1 MRIFGFPVQ
10 IRPGFALFMLLI
22 IVINGVPMGPWLA
35 GSVAVFTLMHELGHA
50 IAARQTGATA
60 QISLDFLAGYASFA
74 PTRPLKRWE
83 RAGIS
88 MAGPFVQ
95 IALGCIVLLVLGV
108 NPIDHDQFAA
118 DYWSFAIWW
127 AGPAI
132 GLFNLIPVLPLDGG
146 TIVAEIIDF
155 FTPGRGRE
163 IMVKLSPPLT
173 AAGFIAMVMVDDLRP
188 LAAFAAILLV
198 LQLQTLSANAA
209 NSPDRRP
216 DLIDR
221 QRQLAA
227 EAEDT
232 AWTTGRPGMLQSP
245 QVMSPWWDAY
255 SMLRSGHSSP
265 TSVIVNDLLNT
276 SKDRAPWW
284 PPHAASAEQLAPL
297 VELLPR
303 PLPEPTSETSEFSA
317 LSLLTILR
325 RTGHFEDAA
334 RYGSMLFKAHPSS
347 HTAIE
352 TARCIAMIGHY
363 DTAAQWLIVAG
374 RVDNQPQQLLLAVEH
389 SAELQVLRGRTD
401 IEELVI
407 QLRNQQI
414 S

>member
-35 GSVAVFTLMHELGHA
+35 GSVAAFTLIHELGHA

-88 MAGPFVQ
+88 LAGPFVQ

-155 FTPGRGRE
+155 FAPGRGRE

-209 NSPDRRP
+209 NNPDRRAA
-216 DLIDR
+216 LIER

-255 SMLRSGHSSP
+255 SMLRAGHSSP

-334 RYGSMLFKAHPSS
+334 RFGSLIFKAHPSS
-347 HTAIE
+347 HAAIE
-352 TARCIAMIGHY
+352 TARCITMIGHY

-407 QLRNQQI
+407 QLRNQQL

>member
-1 MRIFGFPVQ
+1 M
-10 IRPGFALFMLLI
+10 
-22 IVINGVPMGPWLA
+22 
-35 GSVAVFTLMHELGHA
+35 
-50 IAARQTGATA
+50 
-60 QISLDFLAGYASFA
+60 
-74 PTRPLKRWE
+74 
-83 RAGIS
+83 
-88 MAGPFVQ
+88 
-95 IALGCIVLLVLGV
+95 LLVLGV

-209 NSPDRRP
+209 NNPDRRAA
-216 DLIDR
+216 LIER

-255 SMLRSGHSSP
+255 SMLRAGHSSP

-325 RTGHFEDAA
+325 RTGYFEDAA
-334 RYGSMLFKAHPSS
+334 RFGSLIFKAHPSS
-347 HTAIE
+347 HAAIE
-352 TARCIAMIGHY
+352 TARCITMIGHY

-407 QLRNQQI
+407 QLRNQQL

>member
-22 IVINGVPMGPWLA
+22 VVINGVPMGPWLA
-35 GSVAVFTLMHELGHA
+35 GSVAVFTLIHELGHA

-60 QISLDFLAGYASFA
+60 KISLDFLAGYASFA

-209 NSPDRRP
+209 NNPDRRAA
-216 DLIDR
+216 LIER
-221 QRQLAA
+221 QRQLAT

-232 AWTTGRPGMLQSP
+232 AWKTGRPGMLQSP

-284 PPHAASAEQLAPL
+284 PPHAASVEQLAPL

-334 RYGSMLFKAHPSS
+334 RFGSLIFKAHPSS
-347 HTAIE
+347 HAAIE
-352 TARCIAMIGHY
+352 TARCITMIGHY

-374 RVDNQPQQLLLAVEH
+374 RVDNQHQQLLTAVENF
-389 SAELQVLRGRTD
+389 AELQVLRGRTD

>member
-35 GSVAVFTLMHELGHA
+35 GSVAVFTLIHELGHA

-209 NSPDRRP
+209 NNPDRRAA
-216 DLIDR
+216 LIER

-255 SMLRSGHSSP
+255 SMLRAGHSSP

-284 PPHAASAEQLAPL
+284 PPNAASAEQLAPL

-303 PLPEPTSETSEFSA
+303 PLPVPTSETSEFSA

-325 RTGHFEDAA
+325 RTGYFEDAA
-334 RYGSMLFKAHPSS
+334 RFGSLIFKAHPSS
-347 HTAIE
+347 HAAIE
-352 TARCIAMIGHY
+352 TARCITMIGHY

-407 QLRNQQI
+407 QLRNQQL

>member
-22 IVINGVPMGPWLA
+22 IVINGVPMGPWLD
-35 GSVAVFTLMHELGHA
+35 GSVAVFTLIHELGHA

-60 QISLDFLAGYASFA
+60 KISLDFLAGYASFA

-209 NSPDRRP
+209 NNPDRRAA
-216 DLIDR
+216 LIER
-221 QRQLAA
+221 QRQLAT

-232 AWTTGRPGMLQSP
+232 AWKTGRPGMLQSP

-284 PPHAASAEQLAPL
+284 PPHAASVEQLAPL

-334 RYGSMLFKAHPSS
+334 RFGSLIFKAHPSS
-347 HTAIE
+347 HAAIE
-352 TARCIAMIGHY
+352 TARCITMIGHY

-407 QLRNQQI
+407 QLRNQQL

>member
-1 MRIFGFPVQ
+1 MAQQVLSAKGISVNFGPLK
-10 IRPGFALFMLLI
+10 ALD
-22 IVINGVPMGPWLA
+22 G
-35 GSVAVFTLMHELGHA
+35 
-50 IAARQTGATA
+50 
-60 QISLDFLAGYASFA
+60 ISLDFLAGYASFA

-209 NSPDRRP
+209 NSPDRRTA
-216 DLIDR
+216 LIER

-265 TSVIVNDLLNT
+265 TSVIVNDLLDT

-284 PPHAASAEQLAPL
+284 PPHAASTEQLAPL
-297 VELLPR
+297 VELIPR
-303 PLPEPTSETSEFSA
+303 PIPEPTSETSEFSA
-317 LSLLTILR
+317 LSLLAILR

-334 RYGSMLFKAHPSS
+334 RFGSLLFKAHPSS
-347 HTAIE
+347 YTAIE
-352 TARCIAMIGHY
+352 TARCITMIGHY
-363 DTAAQWLIVAG
+363 DTAAQWLTVAG
-374 RVDNQPQQLLLAVEH
+374 RVDNQHQQLLTAVENF
-389 SAELQVLRGRTD
+389 AELQVLRGRTD

>member
-35 GSVAVFTLMHELGHA
+35 GSVAVFTLIHELGHA

-95 IALGCIVLLVLGV
+95 IALGCIVLLVLGI

-155 FTPGRGRE
+155 FAPGRGRE

-209 NSPDRRP
+209 NNPDRRAA
-216 DLIDR
+216 LIER

-255 SMLRSGHSSP
+255 SMLRAGHSSP

-284 PPHAASAEQLAPL
+284 PPNAASAEQLAPL

-303 PLPEPTSETSEFSA
+303 PLPVPTSETSEFSA

-325 RTGHFEDAA
+325 RTGYFEDAA
-334 RYGSMLFKAHPSS
+334 RFGSLIFKAHPSS
-347 HTAIE
+347 HAAIE
-352 TARCIAMIGHY
+352 TARCITMIGHY

-407 QLRNQQI
+407 QLRNQQL

>member
-95 IALGCIVLLVLGV
+95 IALACIVLLVLGV

-265 TSVIVNDLLNT
+265 TSVIVNDLLDT

-284 PPHAASAEQLAPL
+284 PPHAASTEQLAPL
-297 VELLPR
+297 VELIPR
-303 PLPEPTSETSEFSA
+303 PIPEPTSETSEFSA

-334 RYGSMLFKAHPSS
+334 RFGSLLFKAHPSS

-352 TARCIAMIGHY
+352 TARCITMIGHH
-363 DTAAQWLIVAG
+363 DTAAQWLTVAG
-374 RVDNQPQQLLLAVEH
+374 RVDNQHQQLLTAVENF
-389 SAELQVLRGRTD
+389 AELQVLRGRTD

>member
-265 TSVIVNDLLNT
+265 TSVIVNDLLDP

-284 PPHAASAEQLAPL
+284 PPHAASTEQLAPL
-297 VELLPR
+297 VELIPR
-303 PLPEPTSETSEFSA
+303 PIPEPTSETSEFSA

-334 RYGSMLFKAHPSS
+334 RFGSLLFKAHPSS
-347 HTAIE
+347 YTAIE
-352 TARCIAMIGHY
+352 TARCITMIGHY
-363 DTAAQWLIVAG
+363 DTAAQWLTVAG
-374 RVDNQPQQLLLAVEH
+374 RVDNQHQQLLTAVEKF
-389 SAELQVLRGRTD
+389 AELQVLRGRTD

-407 QLRNQQI
+407 QLRNQQL

>member
-1 MRIFGFPVQ
+1 MRIFGFSVQ

-35 GSVAVFTLMHELGHA
+35 GSVAVFTLIHELGHA

-60 QISLDFLAGYASFA
+60 KISLDFLAGYASFA

-209 NSPDRRP
+209 NNPDRRAA
-216 DLIDR
+216 LIER
-221 QRQLAA
+221 QRQLAT

-232 AWTTGRPGMLQSP
+232 AWKTGRPGMLQSP

-317 LSLLTILR
+317 LSLLAILR

>member
-35 GSVAVFTLMHELGHA
+35 GSVAVFTLIHELGHA

-60 QISLDFLAGYASFA
+60 KISLDFLAGYASFA

-317 LSLLTILR
+317 LSLLAILR

-407 QLRNQQI
+407 QLRNQQL

>member
-22 IVINGVPMGPWLA
+22 IVVNGVPMGPWLA

-50 IAARQTGATA
+50 VAARRTGATA
-60 QISLDFLAGYASFA
+60 RISLDFLAGYASFA

-88 MAGPFVQ
+88 LAGPFVQ
-95 IALGCIVLLVLGV
+95 IALGCIVLLVLGI

-209 NSPDRRP
+209 NNPDRRAA
-216 DLIDR
+216 LIER

-317 LSLLTILR
+317 LSLLAILR

-407 QLRNQQI
+407 QLRNQQL

>member
-60 QISLDFLAGYASFA
+60 QISLDFLAGYASFT
-74 PTRPLKRWE
+74 PTRTLKRWE

-132 GLFNLIPVLPLDGG
+132 GLFNLTPVLPLDGG

-155 FTPGRGRE
+155 FSPGRGRE

-209 NSPDRRP
+209 NNPDRRAA
-216 DLIDR
+216 LIER
-221 QRQLAA
+221 QRQLAT

-232 AWTTGRPGMLQSP
+232 AWKTGRPGMLQSP

-334 RYGSMLFKAHPSS
+334 RFGSLIFKAHPSS
-347 HTAIE
+347 HAAIE
-352 TARCIAMIGHY
+352 TARCITMIGHY

-389 SAELQVLRGRTD
+389 SAELQVLRGRSD

-407 QLRNQQI
+407 QLRNQQL

>member
-35 GSVAVFTLMHELGHA
+35 GSVAAFTLIHELGHA

-95 IALGCIVLLVLGV
+95 IALGCIVLLVLGI

-209 NSPDRRP
+209 NSPDRRAA
-216 DLIDR
+216 LIER

-255 SMLRSGHSSP
+255 SMLRAGHSSP

-284 PPHAASAEQLAPL
+284 PPHAASNEQLTPL

-303 PLPEPTSETSEFSA
+303 PLPEPTSETSELSA
-317 LSLLTILR
+317 LSLLVILR

-334 RYGSMLFKAHPSS
+334 RFGSLLFKSHPSS
-347 HTAIE
+347 HAAIE
-352 TARCIAMIGHY
+352 TARCITMIGHY

-407 QLRNQQI
+407 QLRNQQL

>member
-209 NSPDRRP
+209 NSPDRRAA
-216 DLIDR
+216 LIER

-317 LSLLTILR
+317 LSLLAILR

>member
-35 GSVAVFTLMHELGHA
+35 GSVAGFTLIHELGHA
-50 IAARQTGATA
+50 VAARRTGATA
-60 QISLDFLAGYASFA
+60 RISLDFLAGYASFA

-88 MAGPFVQ
+88 LAGPFTQ
-95 IALGCIVLLVLGV
+95 IALGSAVLIALGV
-108 NPIDHDQFAA
+108 NPLDHDQFAA

-127 AGPAI
+127 AGPVI
-132 GLFNLIPVLPLDGG
+132 GIFNLIPVLPLDGG
-146 TIVAEIIDF
+146 TIAAEIIDF
-155 FTPGRGRE
+155 FAPGRGQALM
-163 IMVKLSPPLT
+163 IKLSPPLT
-173 AAGFIAMVMVDDLRP
+173 ALGFVAMVLVDNLRP

-198 LQLQTLSANAA
+198 LQLQTMSAHTSNT
-209 NSPDRRP
+209 PDRRTA
-216 DLIDR
+216 LFER

-232 AWTTGRPGMLQSP
+232 AWTSGRPGMLQSP

-255 SMLRSGHSSP
+255 SMLRAGHSSP

-276 SKDRAPWW
+276 SEDRAPWW
-284 PPHAASAEQLAPL
+284 PPHAASNEQLAPL
-297 VELLPR
+297 VEHLSR
-303 PLPEPTSETSEFSA
+303 PLPEPTSETPEIAAFT
-317 LSLLTILR
+317 LLTILR

-334 RYGSMLFKAHPSS
+334 RYGSLLFKAHPSS
-347 HTAIE
+347 LVAIE
-352 TARCIAMIGHY
+352 TARCITMIGHY
-363 DTAAQWLIVAG
+363 DTAAQWLTVAG
-374 RVDNQPQQLLLAVEH
+374 RVDDQHDQLLIAVENF
-389 SAELQVLRGRTD
+389 AELQALRGRTD

-407 QLRNQQI
+407 QLRNQTT

>member
-60 QISLDFLAGYASFA
+60 QISLDFLAGYASFT
-74 PTRPLKRWE
+74 PTRTLKRWE

-209 NSPDRRP
+209 NNPDRRAA
-216 DLIDR
+216 LIER

-245 QVMSPWWDAY
+245 QVMSPWWDSY
-255 SMLRSGHSSP
+255 SMLRAGHSSP

-284 PPHAASAEQLAPL
+284 PPHAASTEQLAPL

-325 RTGHFEDAA
+325 RTGYFEDAA
-334 RYGSMLFKAHPSS
+334 RFGSLIFKAHPSS
-347 HTAIE
+347 HAAIE

-407 QLRNQQI
+407 QLRNQQL

>member
-1 MRIFGFPVQ
+1 
-10 IRPGFALFMLLI
+10 
-22 IVINGVPMGPWLA
+22 MGPWLA

-60 QISLDFLAGYASFA
+60 QISLDFLAGYASFT
-74 PTRPLKRWE
+74 PTRTLKRWE

-155 FTPGRGRE
+155 FSPGRGRE

-209 NSPDRRP
+209 NSPDRRAA
-216 DLIDR
+216 LIER

-317 LSLLTILR
+317 LSLLAILR

-334 RYGSMLFKAHPSS
+334 RYGSTLFNAHPSS

-407 QLRNQQI
+407 QLRNQQL

>member
-22 IVINGVPMGPWLA
+22 VVVNGVPMGPWLA
-35 GSVAVFTLMHELGHA
+35 GSVAFFTLFHELGHA
-50 IAARQTGATA
+50 VAARRTGATA
-60 QISLDFLAGYASFA
+60 RISLDFLAGYASFA

-88 MAGPFVQ
+88 IAGPFTQV
-95 IALGCIVLLVLGV
+95 ALGCVVLLALGV
-108 NPIDHDQFAA
+108 NPLDHEQFAA

-146 TIVAEIIDF
+146 NIAAEIIDF
-155 FTPGRGRE
+155 FAPGRGQTLM
-163 IMVKLSPPLT
+163 IKLSPPLT
-173 AAGFIAMVMVDDLRP
+173 AIGFVAMVLVDNLRP

-198 LQLQTLSANAA
+198 LQLQTMSA
-209 NSPDRRP
+209 STSITPDRRAA
-216 DLIDR
+216 LLER

-232 AWTTGRPGMLQSP
+232 AWKTGRPGMLQSP
-245 QVMSPWWDAY
+245 QVMSPWWEAY
-255 SMLRSGHSSP
+255 SLLRAGHSSA

-276 SKDRAPWW
+276 SNDRSPWW
-284 PPHAASAEQLAPL
+284 PPHAASNEQLAAL
-297 VELLPR
+297 VALLPR
-303 PLPEPTSETSEFSA
+303 PLPEPTSETYEFSA
-317 LSLLTILR
+317 MTLLAVLR
-325 RTGHFEDAA
+325 RTGHYEDAA
-334 RYGSMLFKAHPSS
+334 RYGSLLFKVYPASVV
-347 HTAIE
+347 AIE
-352 TARCIAMIGHY
+352 TARNISMLGHH
-363 DTAAQWLIVAG
+363 DTAAQWLTVAG
-374 RVDNQPQQLLLAVEH
+374 RVDNQHQQLLAAVENF
-389 SAELQVLRGRTD
+389 AELQALRGRTD

-407 QLRNQQI
+407 RLRNEQT